1 MEKSSNPESKRVTR
15 IKIILEREHITQKD
29 LADRLVDPHDPKKS
43 MEPQNL
49 SRMMKTGKI
58 TEKTCQRIIAAF
70 PEYRLD
76 WLMGFDDYM
85 TFEDWIDSTHHQQDV
100 VAQGIWGMIEKS
112 LSKQGKSLRF
122 VHRQDQHVHAYQR
135 AHADC
140 YYTIVDQDG
149 AVLKTLTAVEL
160 IQFEKQLQ
168 EYCDFLTDRHLL
180 K

>member
-1 MEKSSNPESKRVTR
+1 MEKSSFPENKRVDR
-15 IKIILEREHITQKD
+15 IKIIMERENLKQKD
-29 LADRLVDPHDPKKS
+29 LAESLN
-43 MEPQNL
+43 MEPQNF
-49 SRMMKTGKI
+49 SRIMISGKV
-58 TEKTCQRIIAAF
+58 TEKTCRKIVTLY
-70 PEYRLD
+70 PEYRLE
-76 WLMGFDDYM
+76 WLMGYDDSM
-85 TFEDWIDSTHHQQDV
+85 TTDDLIDAIHNRQDV
-100 VAQGIWGMIEKS
+100 VAQGVWGMIEKS
-112 LSKQGKSLRF
+112 LSKQGKSLKF